1 MKVNYMISTA
11 AVLAALLTVSCT
23 KDLQENTPVSGKDSD
38 KVTLLIAADEVTKTT
53 FGVNGYEVKWEKDD
67 QIGIFIASSS
77 TNVPASL
84 IRDDAGKAYFKAD
97 VSNYNVGDQLCAY
110 YPYAK
115 NAGKDVSKVT
125 LKVPYIQ
132 TQTAP
137 NIFNGSNNP
146 MVAVPE
152 TLPKAGAAVEQPLK
166 FRHIGAVLEFDIT
179 GVPSNEKLKSVQFVS
194 SDGTPAGD
202 MTYNIAEVSEKD
214 MPEPTVSDNHSGI
227 TVTLSS
233 SEVAGDA
240 KVYMVLI
247 PGTYTG
253 NICVQTDNGRY
264 SYPNLKIEAVR
275 AEVKTITVNLN
286 NYKATKEIRS
296 EQDYEAFVSAVNAGA
311 YSAWVDNGEVKLG
324 ADISTDGNFTRIQ
337 KDWNGTF
344 NGQGYTITQNN
355 TTVPLFTTIGKKG
368 VVKNLNLEGK
378 LKQAS
383 YPSGPSTAAVAQ
395 INRGTIK
402 DVTNGIDIN
411 LTGIDVSYMIGGMVI
426 MNGGLMEGCTQKG
439 NITVDYNVTKPITVK
454 VNNKDVTK
462 YRVVTYIGGVACFA
476 ADAAEYATDDSK
488 VNVGTFRN
496 CANYGNITINKT
508 GVANSYLGKFAMGG
522 ICAIVQN
529 GTAEA
534 HPLFEGCRNGGK
546 IVRKD
551 ASNGFNACSAI
562 GGIVGRASSYYKLS
576 DDSAFDVDNYNVY
589 LKISD
594 CHNTGDIECSAFL
607 TNGWALGSSTSGAR
621 MGATGGII
629 GYVNGFAEVPAII
642 TDCTSTCTISGG
654 HSNQSVLLG
663 GIAGMTSRTTI
674 ENCAA
679 VTNFVDSSLGLD
691 NQKVAV
697 VGGVIGYVRHNSAIT
712 GGQYSA
718 EIAMPETTVADIGIC
733 AGGSYAGKTPQ
744 ILTITNAKFCGSIAH
759 KGLETPVVV
768 TAENLR
774 DNLVSFGNCNKD
786 GITYWNNNQLPSL
799 F

>member
-11 AVLAALLTVSCT
+11 AVLAALLTVSCN
-23 KDLQENTPVSGKDSD
+23 KDLQENAPVSGKDSD

-84 IRDDAGKAYFKAD
+84 IRDEAGKAYFKAE
-97 VSNYNVGDQLCAY
+97 VSNYNAEDQLCAY

-275 AEVKTITVNLN
+275 AEVKTITVNLK
-286 NYKATKEIRS
+286 NYKTTKEIRS

-311 YSAWVDNGEVKLG
+311 YSDWIDNGEVKLG
-324 ADISTDGNFTRIQ
+324 ANISTDGNFTRIQ
-337 KDWNGTF
+337 KDWDGTF
-344 NGQGYTITQNN
+344 NGQGYTITQKNVI
-355 TTVPLFTTIGKKG
+355 VPLFTNVTEKG
-368 VVKNLNLEGK
+368 VIKNVNLEGFENK
-378 LKQAS
+378 PQ
-383 YPSGPSTAAVAQ
+383 YPSFTGTAVVARL
-395 INRGTIK
+395 NYGTI
-402 DVTNGIDIN
+402 DNVTNSVNITLDN
-411 LTGIDVSYMIGGMVI
+411 VDSDHMISGMVLL
-426 MNGGLMEGCTQKG
+426 NGGTMRKCVQRGHIE
-439 NITVDYNVTKPITVK
+439 
-454 VNNKDVTK
+454 VNYSLSSIRTSYV
-462 YRVVTYIGGVACFA
+462 GGLA
-476 ADAAEYATDDSK
+476 AFSSIVISEDSK
-488 VNVGTFRN
+488 VQANCESDMSKVAVGDFIECENHGDIIVTKSSSAAGRTFN
-496 CANYGNITINKT
+496 
-508 GVANSYLGKFAMGG
+508 KFAIGG
-522 ICAIVQN
+522 ICAVVHA
-529 GTAEA
+529 GTAQKFSK
-534 HPLFEGCRNGGK
+534 FENC
-546 IVRKD
+546 
-551 ASNGFNACSAI
+551 SNFGRVARIDKSLSDSNPGSSAPI
-562 GGIVGRASSYYKLS
+562 GGIVGRVADISGIYVKVGTPGFY
-576 DDSAFDVDNYNVY
+576 VE
-589 LKISD
+589 ISD
-594 CHNTGDIECSAFL
+594 CKNKGNIENSSWLF
-607 TNGWALGSSTSGAR
+607 NGWNGETTTGAR
-621 MGATGGII
+621 LGEAGGIV
-629 GYVNGFAEVPAII
+629 GYVCGLAASPAKI
-642 TDCTSTCTISGG
+642 TNCTSNCTIKGG
-654 HSNQSVLLG
+654 DAKGSIILG
-663 GIAGMTSRTTI
+663 GIAGMCSYTVISDCTSTVSF
-674 ENCAA
+674 E
-679 VTNFVDSSLGLD
+679 DSSRSDLTLLKTG
-691 NQKVAV
+691 A
-697 VGGVIGYVRHNSAIT
+697 VGGIAGYVRNNSTIK
-712 GGQYSA
+712 GGFVDA
-718 EIAMPETTVADIGIC
+718 KINMPATIVSQFGIC
-733 AGGSYAGKTPQ
+733 TAGSYNKDNQ
-744 ILTITNAKFCGSIAH
+744 SVTISGTKVCGSVVY
-759 KGLETPVVV
+759 KGLTEPIIVDDR
-768 TAENLR
+768 NLKTY
-774 DNLVSFGNCNKD
+774 LSSFGTCND
-786 GITYWNNNQLPSL
+786 DSVTYWNK
-799 F
+799 